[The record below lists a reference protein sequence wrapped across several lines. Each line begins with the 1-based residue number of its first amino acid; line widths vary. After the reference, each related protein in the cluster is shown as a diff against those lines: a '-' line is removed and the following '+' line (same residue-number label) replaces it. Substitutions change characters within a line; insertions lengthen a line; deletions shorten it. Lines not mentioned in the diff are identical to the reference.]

1 MPRENGPLHHPS
13 NWPKGSFKLHLVSH
27 QRSAIVNFKIMVM
40 AEAPK
45 APAHHAILKILRALI
60 SRDAASMCQSEPEV
74 AALPR
79 NLLPAPINPEVTP
92 AMARSPLQFVEAMC
106 KSMLRA
112 RSKQRSIGAAI
123 DVSNTMRVIPSS
135 GSHRRGKA
143 QLPSCDMFRNS
154 SAPRPSCAA
163 SRGWR
168 ALGRSR
174 G

>member
-1 MPRENGPLHHPS
+1 MPRENGPLHHPPD
-13 NWPKGSFKLHLVSH
+13 WPKGSFKFHFVSH
-27 QRSAIVNFKIMVM
+27 ERSAAASFKIMIV

-45 APAHHAILKILRALI
+45 APAYHAILKILRALI

-79 NLLPAPINPEVTP
+79 NLLPRADQSGGY
-92 AMARSPLQFVEAMC
+92 ARSPLQFVEAMC

-143 QLPSCDMFRNS
+143 QLPSCDTFLNCS
-154 SAPRPSCAA
+154 VPRPSCEA

-168 ALGRSR
+168 ALERSQ